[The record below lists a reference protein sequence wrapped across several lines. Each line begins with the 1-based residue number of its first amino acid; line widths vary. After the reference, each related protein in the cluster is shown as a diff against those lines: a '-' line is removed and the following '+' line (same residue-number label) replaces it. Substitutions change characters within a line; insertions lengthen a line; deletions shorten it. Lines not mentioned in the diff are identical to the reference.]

1 MNRLF
6 FCMCAVLFVLG
17 TIYAQEAPT
26 KTTDYAARLQSLEN
40 ETQTQVSAIEQQIA
54 EADGAAKES
63 LNRQIEQLKKNY
75 EIRRLEVLLEQAESQ
90 SDEVRAAEIRKA
102 LDYWLNPPVTENTTK
117 VNRPAPDAPGVLPES
132 HETNR

>member
-6 FCMCAVLFVLG
+6 FCICAVLFVLG
-17 TIYAQEAPT
+17 TIHAQEAPK
-26 KTTDYAARLQSLEN
+26 KTTDYAARFQLLEN

-75 EIRRLEVLLEQAESQ
+75 EIRRLEILLEQAESQ
-90 SDEVRAAEIRKA
+90 ADEVRATEIRKA
-102 LDYWLNPPVTENTTK
+102 LDDWLNPPVPENTTK
-117 VNRPAPDAPGVLPES
+117 VNRPTPDAPGVIPES
-132 HETNR
+132 RENNR